1 MLGIEELSPHDQLV
15 VARARKLQ
23 RYLSQPFWTTA
34 EQTGIPGVSV
44 SLEQTLTD
52 CEAFLSGDYDQVSE
66 EDCYMRGAMPQK
78 RT

>member
-1 MLGIEELSPHDQLV
+1 MLGIEELSPRDQQI

-34 EQTGIPGVSV
+34 AHTGIAGVSV

-52 CEAFLSGDYDQVSE
+52 CEAFLDGKYDSVSE
-66 EDCYMRGAMPQK
+66 DDCYMRGAMSED
-78 RT
+78 RS